1 MANNGN
7 ERLLVS
13 LHNYSNSTNVI
24 WRSQSVPL
32 DGQSS
37 SNISVSLDASSISTK
52 QFPISACFIQ
62 LVFYAYCGTEKED
75 AVVIDD
81 LQFLSK
87 PSKFWTSTARPI
99 AQSVGEVL
107 SESTTE
113 PSPEEPTTMSQTL
126 PVEPTTESSMADETT
141 DLPTELPETTDL
153 PTEVPVTNEQSTAEI
168 QTTTYPTTSTTFI
181 TTPTFS
187 AASTPTAAPTP
198 SPNTSTTPSPTTDYC
213 VCPTIDPCY

>member
-13 LHNYSNSTNVI
+13 LHNYSNNTNVI

-141 DLPTELPETTDL
+141 DLPTE
-153 PTEVPVTNEQSTAEI
+153 VPVTNEQSTAEI

-198 SPNTSTTPSPTTDYC
+198 SPTTDYC